1 MDRLA
6 ARMDTAAQELA
17 QVRAELG
24 RARPGTA
31 WLDAVW
37 PQAAIDVD
45 HPGSAARPGTA
56 GRTDSIDL
64 PGRLGRLAGSAQAQL
79 DTAWSA
85 RQDGAHRS
93 ERELVE
99 LAAAVRAAA
108 AGYRAAD
115 DATGPVA

>member
-6 ARMDTAAQELA
+6 ARMDSAAQELA

-31 WLDAVW
+31 WLDAMW
-37 PQAAIDVD
+37 PQTAFDVD
-45 HPGSAARPGTA
+45 HPAPGNRPAAPGRP
-56 GRTDSIDL
+56 DSIEL
-64 PGRLGRLAGSAQAQL
+64 PGRLGRLAGTAQAQL

-115 DATGPVA
+115 ETTGPVA